1 MQFGYDEQSGGMGII
16 GSIARKF
23 AEQLCTEDET
33 DTIPSSAAE
42 RLAAGSTLLSVAASH
57 PLVDTFH
64 REYTLFVAP
73 TAFPNGTGACPEQ
86 GMTMEIAIHIQVN
99 SSNIDHI
106 HPNAFLTELNVHAI
120 KLQINRYPPLVAEE
134 PAALFALHDMQR
146 LHVVNLQTWISMRG
160 SRHSL
165 ELISRLTE
173 SELKA
178 TLHTIADV
186 CSGGHGH
193 VSEFMKNANPSQR
206 ALFNCLNIS
215 GRKV

>member
-1 MQFGYDEQSGGMGII
+1 MFTAVVLAGLLTRHSCNIHSFQQPLRCWRLSLRELVTVVWAGF
-16 GSIARKF
+16 
-23 AEQLCTEDET
+23 
-33 DTIPSSAAE
+33 SS
-42 RLAAGSTLLSVAASH
+42 
-57 PLVDTFH
+57 
-64 REYTLFVAP
+64 
-73 TAFPNGTGACPEQ
+73 
-86 GMTMEIAIHIQVN
+86 QVN